1 VLTAQLAYQARLLLR
16 TPRAAFGG
24 VLLPLLLLALRGGG
38 SVAGLAVLGL
48 ISTAY
53 VTHAAGLV
61 AARESGVLK
70 RWRATPLPPW
80 CLLAARLAVT
90 VALAVA
96 GGAVTVLAGVV
107 LYGAS
112 PAVLTVLPLG
122 AVTWASLGTAVSALV
137 PTAEAAWP
145 VLGATYVPVVLLS
158 GGVGSPDLPRLA
170 GRARAL
176 PARRAARRRL
186 AHGGRRRAA
195 HGLGGGRRAAFA
207 AAVSLASPPLTPLSV
222 STTSNTSPRR

>member
-96 GGAVTVLAGVV
+96 GGAVTVLVGVV

-158 GGVGSPDLPRLA
+158 GGVGSPDLPDWLA
-170 GRARAL
+170 ALVRCL
-176 PARRAARRRL
+176 PAAPLADGSLTAGDAAL
-186 AHGGRRRAA
+186 LTGW
-195 HGLGGGRRAAFA
+195 A
-207 AAVSLASPPLTPLSV
+207 AAGALLSLRLFRWL
-222 STTSNTSPRR
+222 PRR